1 MARRSNVL
9 ENVRNARNAPF
20 QRGNQ
25 RNRTRNRNAMSN
37 RNENTRRPL
46 RRSFKQRNKS
56 GNLQRKTVSN
66 SNDNA
71 PGNNRNRTRRNRR
84 LYTSRRFNNF
94 KTKQNFKKNKEAK
107 TADQMDMEL
116 DNYMGGEH
124 TKAKLDSDLTKYFQ
138 EGANEK
144 A

>member
-1 MARRSNVL
+1 MARRNNVL
-9 ENVRNARNAPF
+9 ENVRNARNTPF
-20 QRGNQ
+20 QRGNP
-25 RNRTRNRNAMSN
+25 RNRTRNRNTLSN
-37 RNENTRRPL
+37 RNENARRPV

-56 GNLQRKTVSN
+56 GNLARKPAANANES
-66 SNDNA
+66 A
-71 PGNNRNRTRRNRR
+71 PGNNRNRFRRNRR
-84 LYTSRRFNNF
+84 PYTTRRFNNF
-94 KTKQNFKKNKEAK
+94 KAKQNFKKNKESK

-116 DNYMGGEH
+116 DNYMGGEQ